1 MVKNYQSNDEIQALL
16 ANFTNELTTL
26 VRRSTLQQLQSVL
39 GGSTMTSTAAP
50 TMTRKV
56 KIVRMGKS
64 SSGGKRTTEQVAQF
78 GATLLDFVMKNPGQ
92 RGEQIAQALK
102 TDVKT
107 MRLPMLRLIGEKKIK
122 TKGQRRGMTYFA
134 A

>member
-1 MVKNYQSNDEIQALL
+1 MVKNSRSNDEIQTLL

-39 GGSTMTSTAAP
+39 GGPTTTSTTTPA
-50 TMTRKV
+50 TMRKV
-56 KIVRMGKS
+56 KVVRMGKRS
-64 SSGGKRTTEQVAQF
+64 AGGKRTTEEVAQF
-78 GATLLDFVMKNPGQ
+78 GAMLLDFVTKKPGQ
-92 RGEQIAQALK
+92 RGEQIAEALK

-107 MRLPMLRLIGEKKIK
+107 MRLPMLRLIDEKKIK